1 MADYAPLFM
10 PGDVITVT
18 TSANVTGGR
27 ALMVSGNG
35 TVAHATAGS
44 AKVIGIAATDIASGQ
59 LGPMHGRGQVH
70 TSTAAG
76 AITAGD
82 QIVSAANGTVAALAA
97 ASGAVAADIN
107 NARAVLG
114 VAMTTAADT
123 ATVTWMEY

>member
-1 MADYAPLFM
+1 MADYAPLYM

-18 TSANVTGGR
+18 TSTAVTGGR

-35 TVAHATAGS
+35 TVAHATA
-44 AKVIGIAATDIASGQ
+44 AATKVIGVAATDIASGQ

-70 TSTAAG
+70 TSTATG

-82 QIVSAANGTVAALAA
+82 QIVAAANGNVAAQAA
-97 ASGAVAADIN
+97 ASGATAADIN

-114 VAMTTAADT
+114 VALTTAADT
-123 ATVTWMEY
+123 ATVTWMEC